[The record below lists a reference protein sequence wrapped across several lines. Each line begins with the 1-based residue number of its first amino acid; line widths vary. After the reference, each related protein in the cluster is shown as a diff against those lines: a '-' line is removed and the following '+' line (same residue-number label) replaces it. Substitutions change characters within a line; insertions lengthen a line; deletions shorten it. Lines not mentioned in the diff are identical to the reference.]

1 MKIFIIHAFEITP
14 LYCFIT
20 FNVMFLDLGVKM
32 SIKA

>member
-14 LYCFIT
+14 YCFT